1 MTLSGT
7 QSKVFQPYRDDETHL
22 GSMFRTSA
30 CISMFLLCRTTPRH
44 LLFFCG
50 LLLFFSLRCMLVVGL
65 EITAELLTENWRVFF
80 AFLPGNVSSMCLEPN
95 KSEKASTPHRTA

>member
-7 QSKVFQPYRDDETHL
+7 QSKVFHLDRDDETHL

-30 CISMFLLCRTTPRH
+30 CISIMFLLCRTTPTH

-95 KSEKASTPHRTA
+95 KSEKASSMID